1 MKIILSLMQMALM
14 SQVLALQAAG
24 NRAAQSDS
32 NQLEQAR
39 RAFRAND
46 LSLAEG
52 LTEALLSC
60 PGSLGEEASSFW
72 NKTKTRR
79 HNERLW
85 QRAQLLSRQS
95 ALEPACQLLYEIE
108 ATSPTFPNLQAARKS
123 ASCNPA
129 LEQLRKDLD
138 SIDDRIKAGLW
149 EEADKI
155 LDGLSGEHSER
166 EEVRE
171 RKTVV
176 EAALNQAILEAAA
189 ADYRKA
195 VALFDQGDL
204 EGARTRLQRV
214 LRNHKNHRE
223 ARALLSQVKGR
234 LANEKKSKTISQ
246 LSEEVR
252 ELMEAGDLSAALE
265 KTREALTLDE
275 SSTQLLWL
283 QEEIEDTL
291 KREETELREALESF
305 YTGHYREAADR
316 LRSYLGERH
325 RPRFGATASF
335 FLGASLVSVSLR
347 SQEETPTHL
356 AAARK
361 HFKESRQTDP
371 EFVAP
376 LESVSPKVRAVFAE
390 ATGNGPS

>member
-1 MKIILSLMQMALM
+1 MKIILTLMQMALM

-24 NRAAQSDS
+24 NRAAQCDS

-60 PGSLGEEASSFW
+60 PGSLGEEASSLW
-72 NKTKTRR
+72 NETKTRR

-85 QRAQLLSRQS
+85 QRAQLLIRQS
-95 ALEPACQLLYEIE
+95 ELEPACQLLYEIE
-108 ATSPTFPNLQAARKS
+108 ATSPTFPNLQAARRS

-129 LEQLRKDLD
+129 LEQLRKDLN

-149 EEADKI
+149 EEADKM
-155 LDGLSGEHSER
+155 LDGLSEEHSER

-195 VALFDQGDL
+195 VVLFDQGD
-204 EGARTRLQRV
+204 LQRV

-223 ARALLSQVKGR
+223 ARALLSHVKGR
-234 LANEKKSKTISQ
+234 LANEKKSKTIGQ